1 MTPLSGTYHGTSRPH
16 VKLLH
21 HPWKVDPGHGV
32 TCHTLSCGMSP
43 SGTSQTGCVRYYY
56 CAMHCLSHELQL
68 STENRLFSIDHKR
81 PPASCMS
88 YLWHAPRGAC
98 IIHPTLLACPKQPRP
113 TEHLDDATYVPDEI
127 AVINHYGSCLWCK
140 GIFQSR
146 FSCSPS
152 VPARSLHVSL
162 NYHNHEA
169 HQECDILHQIQPTF
183 FPLPY

>member
-1 MTPLSGTYHGTSRPH
+1 MSHVTRCHVACPLAGPRRRAVSATTGTTVPYIACPMSSNFLLKIGCF
-16 VKLLH
+16 LLH
-21 HPWKVDPGHGV
+21 
-32 TCHTLSCGMSP
+32 
-43 SGTSQTGCVRYYY
+43 
-56 CAMHCLSHELQL
+56 
-68 STENRLFSIDHKR
+68 HKR

-88 YLWHAPRGAC
+88 FLWHAPRGAC

-113 TEHLDDATYVPDEI
+113 TEHLDDATYVPDAI
-127 AVINHYGSCLWCK
+127 AVINHYGPCLWCK

-169 HQECDILHQIQPTF
+169 HQVCDILHQIQPTF